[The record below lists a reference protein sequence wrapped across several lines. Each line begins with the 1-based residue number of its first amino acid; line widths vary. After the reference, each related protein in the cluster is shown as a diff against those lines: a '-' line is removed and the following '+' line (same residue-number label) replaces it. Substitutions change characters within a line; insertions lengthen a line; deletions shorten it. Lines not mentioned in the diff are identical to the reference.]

1 MEKCIKILR
10 LAGYVTI
17 STGVPLLL
25 VYCFHFFWAE
35 EAMTRE
41 VRATNFT
48 LARMASEAKM
58 KTEITNNLVQSMSRK
73 LKVLLGLILWV
84 ESKMSSV
91 IFRIFPNLKI
101 YS

>member
-10 LAGYVTI
+10 LVGYVTI

-25 VYCFHFFWAE
+25 VYCFHFVLAE

-48 LARMASEAKM
+48 LAQMVREAKM
-58 KTEITNNLVQSMSRK
+58 KT
-73 LKVLLGLILWV
+73 
-84 ESKMSSV
+84 
-91 IFRIFPNLKI
+91 
-101 YS
+101 

>member
-1 MEKCIKILR
+1 
-10 LAGYVTI
+10 
-17 STGVPLLL
+17 
-25 VYCFHFFWAE
+25 
-35 EAMTRE
+35 MTRG
-41 VRATNFT
+41 VRATNFN
-48 LARMASEAKM
+48 LAQMASEAKM
-58 KTEITNNLVQSMSRK
+58 KTEITNNLVQSISRK